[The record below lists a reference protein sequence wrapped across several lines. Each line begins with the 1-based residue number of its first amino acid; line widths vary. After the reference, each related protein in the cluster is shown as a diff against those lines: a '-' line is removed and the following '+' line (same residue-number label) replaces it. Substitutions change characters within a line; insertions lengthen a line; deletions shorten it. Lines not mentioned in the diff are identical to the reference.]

1 MVDFFHSNGI
11 FIYKKCVGVMKKS
24 KIIIIVFFGLVFQNC
39 KTKKLAFNKTE
50 NNINNYISYDN
61 SLNYNSNTYNISNKT
76 EIASDS
82 SNKPSQVQL
91 ESSLKRLSGF
101 CAVVGV
107 ITNDKQT
114 GQWVVG
120 LGLAETNNGLK
131 EVVTYQKENERIKT
145 GPIKTIRKGF
155 VIIATLLLITAIL
168 LLFFALLKW
177 QSIYLL
183 WSSISAGI
191 SYVLFKLGKK
201 RFKTDWV
208 EADRK
213 QLKKLKKS
221 AFLVGLISGFIYLI
235 TLVF

>member
-1 MVDFFHSNGI
+1 MITSRV
-11 FIYKKCVGVMKKS
+11 
-24 KIIIIVFFGLVFQNC
+24 IVTVFLVLVFQNC
-39 KTKKLAFNKTE
+39 KTKKSVFNDT
-50 NNINNYISYDN
+50 NIDINQNISYTN
-61 SLNYNSNTYNISNKT
+61 LFNNNSNTYNITNKK

-82 SNKPSQVQL
+82 SKKPRQLQL
-91 ESSLKRLSGF
+91 ESSLKKLSGF

-120 LGLAETNNGLK
+120 DNTNNGLI
-131 EVVTYQKENERIKT
+131 TYQKENERIKT

-155 VIIATLLLITAIL
+155 VIIATLLLIAALL

-177 QSIYLL
+177 QSIFLL

-201 RFKTDWV
+201 RLKTDWID
-208 EADRK
+208 ADKKQLK
-213 QLKKLKKS
+213 QLKKMAL
-221 AFLVGLISGFIYLI
+221 LVGLISGFFYLI
-235 TLVF
+235 TLIF

>member
-1 MVDFFHSNGI
+1 MVKLFNTDGV
-11 FIYKKCVGVMKKS
+11 FIYKKCVGIMITSRV
-24 KIIIIVFFGLVFQNC
+24 IIIVFFVLVFQNC
-39 KTKKLAFNKTE
+39 KTKKSLFNL
-50 NNINNYISYDN
+50 NNTDINQNISYTN
-61 SLNYNSNTYNISNKT
+61 LLNYNSNTYNITNKK

-82 SNKPSQVQL
+82 SKKPRQLQL
-91 ESSLKRLSGF
+91 ESSLKKLSGF

-120 LGLAETNNGLK
+120 DNTNNGLI
-131 EVVTYQKENERIKT
+131 TYQKENERIKT

-155 VIIATLLLITAIL
+155 VIIATLLLITALL

-201 RFKTDWV
+201 RLKTDWID
-208 EADRK
+208 ADKKQLK
-213 QLKKLKKS
+213 QLKKMAL
-221 AFLVGLISGFIYLI
+221 LVGLISGFFYLI

>member
-1 MVDFFHSNGI
+1 MITSRV
-11 FIYKKCVGVMKKS
+11 
-24 KIIIIVFFGLVFQNC
+24 IVTVFLVLVFQNC
-39 KTKKLAFNKTE
+39 KTKKSVFNDT
-50 NNINNYISYDN
+50 NIDINQNISYTN
-61 SLNYNSNTYNISNKT
+61 LLNYNSNTYNITNKK

-82 SNKPSQVQL
+82 SKKPRQLQL
-91 ESSLKRLSGF
+91 ESSLKKLSGF

-120 LGLAETNNGLK
+120 DNTNNGLK
-131 EVVTYQKENERIKT
+131 KTIVPIQEVRELIKT

-155 VIIATLLLITAIL
+155 VIIATLLLITALL

-177 QSIYLL
+177 QSIFLL

-191 SYVLFKLGKK
+191 SFVLFKLGKK
-201 RFKTDWV
+201 RLKTDWID
-208 EADRK
+208 ADKKQLK
-213 QLKKLKKS
+213 QLKKMAL
-221 AFLVGLISGFIYLI
+221 LVGFISGFFYLI

>member
-1 MVDFFHSNGI
+1 
-11 FIYKKCVGVMKKS
+11 MKTS
-24 KIIIIVFFGLVFQNC
+24 KVIIIVFFGLVFQNC

-101 CAVVGV
+101 CAVVGLCLAE
-107 ITNDKQT
+107 TNDKQT
-114 GQWVVG
+114 EKLVVG
-120 LGLAETNNGLK
+120 DNTNNGLK
-131 EVVTYQKENERIKT
+131 EVITNQNENERIKT

-155 VIIATLLLITAIL
+155 VIIATFLLITAIL

-208 EADRK
+208 EVDRK

-221 AFLVGLISGFIYLI
+221 ALLVGLISGFIYLI

>member
-1 MVDFFHSNGI
+1 
-11 FIYKKCVGVMKKS
+11 MKTS
-24 KIIIIVFFGLVFQNC
+24 KIIIIVFFGLIFQNC
-39 KTKKLAFNKTE
+39 KTKKLAFDKTE
-50 NNINNYISYDN
+50 NNINNYISYNN
-61 SLNYNSNTYNISNKT
+61 SLNYNSNTYNITNKK

-82 SNKPSQVQL
+82 SKKPRQLQL
-91 ESSLKRLSGF
+91 ESSLKKLSGF

-114 GQWVVG
+114 GQWVIG
-120 LGLAETNNGLK
+120 DNTNNGLI
-131 EVVTYQKENERIKT
+131 TYQKENERIKT

-155 VIIATLLLITAIL
+155 VIIATLLLITALL

-177 QSIYLL
+177 QSIFLL

-201 RFKTDWV
+201 RLKTDWID
-208 EADRK
+208 ADKKQLK
-213 QLKKLKKS
+213 QLKKMAL
-221 AFLVGLISGFIYLI
+221 LVGLISGFFYLI

>member
-1 MVDFFHSNGI
+1 
-11 FIYKKCVGVMKKS
+11 
-24 KIIIIVFFGLVFQNC
+24 
-39 KTKKLAFNKTE
+39 
-50 NNINNYISYDN
+50 
-61 SLNYNSNTYNISNKT
+61 
-76 EIASDS
+76 
-82 SNKPSQVQL
+82 VQL
-91 ESSLKRLSGF
+91 ESSLKKLSGF

-120 LGLAETNNGLK
+120 DNTNNGLK
-131 EVVTYQKENERIKT
+131 EVVTNQEEKERIKT

-155 VIIATLLLITAIL
+155 VIFATLLLITAIL

-201 RFKTDWV
+201 RLKTDWV

-213 QLKKLKKS
+213 QLKKLKK
-221 AFLVGLISGFIYLI
+221 AALLVGLISGFIYLI